1 MKIAKQDCCGCHAC
15 ASVCPKQCIS
25 MEQDAE
31 GFLYP
36 KEDEALC
43 VKCGMCEAVCP
54 VLNPVRPDEKVTPA
68 AYAAVHPDDQIRA
81 ESSSGGVFSALAQEV
96 LDRKGIVFGAAWT
109 EDFRQV
115 RHIAVESEAEL
126 SSLRGSKYLQSEM
139 GDCYVRAR
147 SALKEGRAVL
157 FSGTPCQVEGLHTFL
172 GREYENLLLVD
183 IVCHGVPAPAVWQ
196 RYLAQCSEAAGAGI
210 RSVSFRNKQ
219 TGWKKY
225 KIKLAW
231 HNGAAQALTAREDPF
246 MQAFLGNACLRPSCY
261 NCRFKKASR
270 VSDLTLADFWGIED
284 VCPEMDD
291 DRGTSLVLVHS
302 EKGGRM
308 LEKLKLQIRQVALE
322 EALKGNPS
330 AVSASPAH
338 PNREAFLAALDTMPF
353 EAAVKTWV
361 RRPVTLKNRIGGLL
375 ESLGLVDVVKKLLGR
390 E

>member
-36 KEDEALC
+36 KADEALC

-54 VLNPVRPDEKVTPA
+54 VLNPVRSDENVTPA
-68 AYAAVHPDDQIRA
+68 AYAALHTDDQIRA

-139 GDCYVRAR
+139 WDCYARVR

-196 RYLAQCSEAAGAGI
+196 RYLSQCSETAGAGI
-210 RSVSFRNKQ
+210 RSVSFRDKQ
-219 TGWKKY
+219 TGWKQY
-225 KIKLAW
+225 KVKLFW
-231 HNGAAQALTAREDPF
+231 ENGAYQVRSLRKDPF
-246 MQAFLGNACLRPSCY
+246 MQAFLGNACLRPSCH
-261 NCRFKKASR
+261 NCRFKKVSR

-308 LEKLKLQIRQVALE
+308 LESVKLQIRQVTLE
-322 EALKGNPS
+322 EALKANPS

-361 RRPVTLKNRIGGLL
+361 RRPVTLKNRIGGIL